1 MENKLYRSTR
11 DSKLMGLCAGLGEL
25 LNINVTLI
33 RFLFAICVLF
43 SGFTLLIAYF
53 IIALFIPK
61 EPQSYYGAYTF
72 GYSSNQAAYDQNHY
86 YNNGFNSFNSY
97 SMMEDLEKK
106 SMQNE
111 IQQLR
116 EKIAKI
122 EKGE

>member
-25 LNINVTLI
+25 LNINVTFI
-33 RFLFAICVLF
+33 RCMFAICVLF

-61 EPQSYYGAYTF
+61 EPQPYYGSYNF
-72 GYSSNQAAYDQNHY
+72 GYSANQACYEQNY
-86 YNNGFNSFNSY
+86 YQSNGFNSY
-97 SMMEDLEKK
+97 SMMEDIEKK
-106 SMQNE
+106 SMQYE